1 MVFVESMLK
10 EVPPVTKVLC
20 GSAILIHMLTYIQF
34 ISQYD
39 VFFSLGLIFSK
50 YQFWRLYTNVFY
62 FGDEGIFVFFQL
74 LMLYRCSKR
83 LEEHTFRNKTAD
95 YIYFLLVGI
104 VVMTCYG
111 AVAGFTT
118 HSRSFLTML
127 LYIWSRY
134 NQNVVLLVFGFV
146 PMKAPYIT
154 WFFVLFDILVGKS
167 IQADILGIVLGH
179 AFYFFHD
186 IYPKLPLSKGKQL
199 LKTPAFLTKVVS
211 LLNIKPTEA
220 VFVDDETTNFM

>member
-1 MVFVESMLK
+1 MVFIESMLK
-10 EVPPVTKVLC
+10 EVPPVTKLLC
-20 GSAILIHMLTYIQF
+20 GSSLLIHFLCYIDV

-39 VFFSLGLIFSK
+39 VFFNLGLIFSK
-50 YQFWRLYTNVFY
+50 GQFWRLYTNLFH

-74 LMLYRCSKR
+74 MMLYRCSKR

-104 VVMTCYG
+104 GLMTCYG
-111 AVAGFTT
+111 AFAGFPT

-154 WFFVLFDILVGKS
+154 WFFVLFDILIGKS
-167 IQADILGIVLGH
+167 IAADILGIVLGH

-186 IYPKLPLSKGKQL
+186 IYPRLPLSKGKQL
-199 LKTPAFLTKVVS
+199 LKTPAFFEKMVNK
-211 LLNIKPTEA
+211 LNIKPNEA
-220 VFVDDETTNFM
+220 VFFDD